1 MRIFFF
7 IFLINEAWMC
17 GELRPVR
24 KVKESVDWR
33 LNGSKNGSNRSHG
46 VSERLDMV
54 KKVRYSKQIF

>member
-1 MRIFFF
+1 
-7 IFLINEAWMC
+7 MC